1 MVFLYTKILEKG
13 LVASVDPSFSN
24 RIQALYQ
31 AYQEDSSLRQGLYVH
46 YSLLN
51 RLRWLSVYSFQRN
64 ECMMDP
70 VVHHHQNNKIPAL
83 EVFSSKQRRSFL
95 FSDSF
100 ISLLN
105 MMNVSLFLLYNI
117 CMVLEEQYA
126 AFFYYEYYMAI
137 HQYLCKSEPIP
148 KENNEQ
154 LLSLLQSLSLYDE
167 YIHNYNSPTL
177 HKTTFLYTHSNQL
190 HHILK
195 SIYIYDSTLNTS
207 LQNDSY
213 LLDMNLF
220 NLYKQC
226 SKKSLTSQEIHLST
240 FTWKEQPSFSMDPSK
255 EQNLSYALDHLITK
269 EKEQWDTSTLMNL
282 FMKEFHSLHIHKTME
297 NLTCFLYIY
306 SASQS
311 LYTHQQSKIQELLE
325 LLTNSLSLST
335 YHAINSI
342 YHHLENLYYHY
353 SIHHPHQPPESSTL
367 HQLYSLLLTHLQIAQ
382 RYKSNQS
389 IVLHQRIEYILEIAK
404 EQCMSVSRKEHSRS
418 FEFGYL

>member
-1 MVFLYTKILEKG
+1 MNYYSYIQRDCLGLSEKTDVTKYDSYATLLESMDESSINKKIHLY
-13 LVASVDPSFSN
+13 
-24 RIQALYQ
+24 Y
-31 AYQEDSSLRQGLYVH
+31 
-46 YSLLN
+46 
-51 RLRWLSVYSFQRN
+51 
-64 ECMMDP
+64 
-70 VVHHHQNNKIPAL
+70 HQ
-83 EVFSSKQRRSFL
+83 
-95 FSDSF
+95 
-100 ISLLN
+100 
-105 MMNVSLFLLYNI
+105 
-117 CMVLEEQYA
+117 
-126 AFFYYEYYMAI
+126 
-137 HQYLCKSEPIP
+137 
-148 KENNEQ
+148 
-154 LLSLLQSLSLYDE
+154 YDE

-306 SASQS
+306 SASQY

-325 LLTNSLSLST
+325 LLTNSLSLYFLAT
-335 YHAINSI
+335 FI
-342 YHHLENLYYHY
+342 
-353 SIHHPHQPPESSTL
+353 PSSL
-367 HQLYSLLLTHLQIAQ
+367 
-382 RYKSNQS
+382 
-389 IVLHQRIEYILEIAK
+389 
-404 EQCMSVSRKEHSRS
+404 
-418 FEFGYL
+418 